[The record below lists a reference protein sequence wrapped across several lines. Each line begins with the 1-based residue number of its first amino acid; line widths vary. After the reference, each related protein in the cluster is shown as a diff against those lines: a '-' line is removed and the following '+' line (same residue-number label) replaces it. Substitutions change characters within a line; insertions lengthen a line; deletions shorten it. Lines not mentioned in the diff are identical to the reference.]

1 MTSTDEGL
9 WFRRFAGAAGA
20 DHRVVCFPHAGGSAP
35 FFKPMALALAPDV
48 DVVAVQYPGRQ
59 DRRHEPPMDRI
70 SDLADGISAAMDG
83 ILDRPL
89 TFLGHSMGA
98 VVAFEVARRLAD
110 DPRFRLVR
118 LFASGRP
125 SPALSRPGRV
135 HRLDDDGLVAEIESL
150 GGTDTRLLREPE
162 IRAMILPAVRADYR
176 AVETYRFDAGKP
188 LDSPITALI
197 GTDDPHTT
205 VAEAQD
211 WATHTTAPC
220 ELVEFPGGHF
230 FVVDHASRIVDL
242 VASRHGR
249 A

>member
-9 WFRRFAGAAGA
+9 WFRRFADTGGAR
-20 DHRVVCFPHAGGSAP
+20 HRVVCFPHAGGSAP
-35 FFKPMALALAPDV
+35 FFKPMALALAPAA

-59 DRRHEPPMDRI
+59 DRRHEPPRDRVT
-70 SDLADGISAAMDG
+70 DLADGISAAMPG
-83 ILDRPL
+83 LLDRPL
-89 TFLGHSMGA
+89 TFFGHSMGA

-110 DPRFRLVR
+110 DPRFRLTR

-135 HRLDDDGLVAEIESL
+135 HQLDDDGLVTEIASL
-150 GGTDTRLLREPE
+150 GGTDARLLREPE
-162 IRAMILPAVRADYR
+162 VRAMILPAVRADYR

-188 LDSPITALI
+188 LDVPITALI
-197 GTDDPHTT
+197 GTDDSHTT

-220 ELVEFPGGHF
+220 ELVEFSGGHF
-230 FVVDHASRIVDL
+230 FLADHAAKIIEL
-242 VASRHGR
+242 IAAGLG
-249 A
+249 